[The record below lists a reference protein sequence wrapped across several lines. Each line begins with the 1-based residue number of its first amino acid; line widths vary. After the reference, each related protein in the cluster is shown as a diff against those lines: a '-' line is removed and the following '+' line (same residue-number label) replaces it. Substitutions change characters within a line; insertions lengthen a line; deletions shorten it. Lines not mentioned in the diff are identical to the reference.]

1 MKKIVEWI
9 KRNWCNTVYML
20 TGLAFMSVM
29 WLFIYTTILYRS
41 LLLSAFL
48 IVFFRGGKVLR
59 VTTIFLVMAMVLF
72 ECHFILHYRSLF
84 WGIGDEILIAAS
96 WALNNYQSEIF
107 NYFKLIKTVEYVAM
121 VGVAIIAIF
130 FAIFM
135 QKSRRSKLAFAA
147 IPFFLAYC
155 WLSYGEAV
163 WRYYQHKDDAISMR
177 KRVKTHSFSATDTAK
192 PEKSLLMLVI
202 GESQRQ
208 DHYSYLI
215 NKKYSPLLWTAE
227 RDGNMVS
234 YTDITTHAT
243 KTLQAC
249 LTLFTRSSTQYNAKN
264 FYEKSLISAFKDA
277 GYATYY
283 ITYHPALSAYND
295 GLNVIIAESDN
306 FINHAAENRKTKN
319 FDTGMLP
326 FVDNIVKNNKGKTL
340 IVVHTI
346 ALHFPYSI
354 RFPKDYELF
363 TPTTHDEDTVN
374 NRAMVKN
381 NYRNG
386 MVFTGHFLDQ
396 LAGYVNK
403 TDYPAAMVFISDH
416 GAALY
421 DDNTSSYLGYCKGNY
436 HVPFFIY
443 GTDIFWK
450 WRGQQAKSLLYLNR
464 EKALTTDYFFE
475 TMLGLM
481 NITYT
486 GFRQH
491 LNLCETEAKKA
502 KKRKVFVWNEHVEY
516 DSLAE
521 DNENLNPLPIP

>member
-1 MKKIVEWI
+1 
-9 KRNWCNTVYML
+9 
-20 TGLAFMSVM
+20 
-29 WLFIYTTILYRS
+29 
-41 LLLSAFL
+41 
-48 IVFFRGGKVLR
+48 
-59 VTTIFLVMAMVLF
+59 
-72 ECHFILHYRSLF
+72 
-84 WGIGDEILIAAS
+84 
-96 WALNNYQSEIF
+96 
-107 NYFKLIKTVEYVAM
+107 
-121 VGVAIIAIF
+121 
-130 FAIFM
+130 
-135 QKSRRSKLAFAA
+135 
-147 IPFFLAYC
+147 
-155 WLSYGEAV
+155 
-163 WRYYQHKDDAISMR
+163 
-177 KRVKTHSFSATDTAK
+177 
-192 PEKSLLMLVI
+192 
-202 GESQRQ
+202 
-208 DHYSYLI
+208 
-215 NKKYSPLLWTAE
+215 
-227 RDGNMVS
+227 
-234 YTDITTHAT
+234 
-243 KTLQAC
+243 
-249 LTLFTRSSTQYNAKN
+249 
-264 FYEKSLISAFKDA
+264 
-277 GYATYY
+277 
-283 ITYHPALSAYND
+283 
-295 GLNVIIAESDN
+295 
-306 FINHAAENRKTKN
+306 
-319 FDTGMLP
+319 MLP